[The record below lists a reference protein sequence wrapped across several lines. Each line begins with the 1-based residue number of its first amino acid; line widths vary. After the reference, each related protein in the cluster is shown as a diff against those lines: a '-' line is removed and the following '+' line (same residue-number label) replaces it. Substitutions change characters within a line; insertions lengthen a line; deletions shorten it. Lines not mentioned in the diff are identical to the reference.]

1 MDMIEEIIILLG
13 ISLDV
18 FGAMECQGALVA
30 KIEKK
35 QLAAF
40 SSILAV
46 GQAVFLGIGGY
57 ISQLLCKGRIQSQD
71 SFLGQVAAATI
82 FLCLGVRLFLKAWR
96 NEQIVEHREERV
108 NVLGLLK
115 RYIRGSMFTLLTGI
129 ALGFLGKRLS
139 VLLLLVA
146 AFTVTATIVGLYT
159 GYRLGYE
166 HKLKAYILGG
176 ILLFAGGAAVITQY
190 ILC

>member
-1 MDMIEEIIILLG
+1 MDMIEELVILLG
-13 ISLDV
+13 ISLDI

-35 QLAAF
+35 QLAVY
-40 SSILAV
+40 SGILSA
-46 GQAVFLGIGGY
+46 GQVVFLGAGGY
-57 ISQLLCKGRIQSQD
+57 ISQLLCQGRIQAQE
-71 SFLGQVAAATI
+71 SFLGKAAAAAI
-82 FLCLGVRLFLKAWR
+82 FLCLGLRLFLKAWK
-96 NEQIVEHREERV
+96 NEQIVERREESVDVKRF
-108 NVLGLLK
+108 LK
-115 RYIRGSMFTLLTGI
+115 RYIHGSMFTLLTGI

-139 VLLLLVA
+139 VSLLLVA
-146 AFTVTATIVGLYT
+146 ALTITATIVGLYT

-176 ILLFAGGAAVITQY
+176 ALLFAGGAEVLTRY

>member
-1 MDMIEEIIILLG
+1 MDMVEELVILLG

-18 FGAMECQGALVA
+18 FGTMECQGALVA

-35 QLAAF
+35 QLVIF
-40 SSILAV
+40 CSILAV
-46 GQAVFLGIGGY
+46 GQVISLGIGSY
-57 ISQLLCKGRIQSQD
+57 ISQLLCKGRIQTQE

-82 FLCLGVRLFLKAWR
+82 FLCLGVRLFLKAWK
-96 NEQIVEHREERV
+96 NEQVIEHREEKV
-108 NVLGLLK
+108 DVMEFLK
-115 RYIRGSMFTLLTGI
+115 RYIHGSMFTLLTGI
-129 ALGFLGKRLS
+129 ALGFLGKSLS

-146 AFTVTATIVGLYT
+146 ALTVTATVVGLYT

-176 ILLFAGGAAVITQY
+176 SLLLAGGVEVITRY
-190 ILC
+190 IL

>member
-1 MDMIEEIIILLG
+1 MDIIEEIVILLG

-35 QLAAF
+35 QLTICC
-40 SSILAV
+40 SILAL
-46 GQAVFLGIGGY
+46 GQAAFLGIGGY
-57 ISQLLCKGRIQSQD
+57 ISQLLCRGRIQSQD
-71 SFLGQVAAATI
+71 SFLGQVAAAVI
-82 FLCLGVRLFLKAWR
+82 FLCLGVRLLLKAWK
-96 NEQIVEHREERV
+96 NEQIIEHREERV
-108 NVLGLLK
+108 NVLGFLK

-129 ALGFLGKRLS
+129 ALGFLGKSLS
-139 VLLLLVA
+139 ELLLLVA

-166 HKLKAYILGG
+166 HKLKAYVLGG
-176 ILLFAGGAAVITQY
+176 VLLFAGGAEVISRY

>member
-1 MDMIEEIIILLG
+1 MDMVEELVILLG

-18 FGAMECQGALVA
+18 FGTMECQGALVA

-35 QLAAF
+35 QLIIF
-40 SSILAV
+40 CSILAV
-46 GQAVFLGIGGY
+46 GQAIFLGIGSY
-57 ISQLLCKGRIQSQD
+57 ISQLLCKGRIQTQE

-82 FLCLGVRLFLKAWR
+82 FLCLGVRLFLKAWK
-96 NEQIVEHREERV
+96 NEQVIEHREEKV
-108 NVLGLLK
+108 DVMEFLK
-115 RYIRGSMFTLLTGI
+115 RYIHGSMFTLLTGI

-146 AFTVTATIVGLYT
+146 ALTVTATVVGLYT

-176 ILLFAGGAAVITQY
+176 LLLLAGGVEVITRY
-190 ILC
+190 IL